1 MTISTV
7 SQAVNN
13 DLDASDRIFEIGQI
27 WVVTV
32 LGDDFITRLATIFSK
47 TGHSLCRNKV
57 K

>member
-27 WVVTV
+27 WVVTA
-32 LGDDFITRLATIFSK
+32 LGDDFITRLATIFCK